1 MKVISPY
8 RESREGLI
16 MGAVFEIPV
25 YYRCNYRVGRARVT
39 EMASGD
45 GAHHNQAIRRN
56 FMKHSRAIAVTA
68 LLAVLGLPFAMGQRK
83 DEIRDFPP
91 DFHQYIREALPEDMI
106 PGGELALPSQILG
119 SAGWRT
125 AS

>member
-1 MKVISPY
+1 
-8 RESREGLI
+8 
-16 MGAVFEIPV
+16 
-25 YYRCNYRVGRARVT
+25 
-39 EMASGD
+39 
-45 GAHHNQAIRRN
+45 
-56 FMKHSRAIAVTA
+56 MKHWRAITVTA

-119 SAGWRT
+119 IGGLANGILIGDVVISIRT
-125 AS
+125 RISRIPTGRATANLASP